1 MFERQERL
9 AILLLIGVAV
19 AVIAAH
25 LVLGSFGKQ
34 PFSKQFKNNS
44 ADGELVYVEGTVDQV
59 ALTKTGGHMNLQ
71 IDSLTIF
78 IPAQATRNLTIK
90 KGANI
95 SVYGIVETYRGK
107 KEIMVSSAED
117 TRFYNRK

>member
-9 AILLLIGVAV
+9 AIMHLIGVV
-19 AVIAAH
+19 FAVIAVH

-34 PFSKQFKNNS
+34 PFSKPFTNNS
-44 ADGELVYVEGTVDQV
+44 VDGELVYVEGTVDQV
-59 ALTKTGGHMNLQ
+59 TLTKTGGHMNLQ

-78 IPAQATRNLTIK
+78 IPAQAARDLTIK

-117 TRFYNRK
+117 IRFL

>member
-25 LVLGSFGKQ
+25 LILGSFGKQ
-34 PFSKQFKNNS
+34 PFSKPFTNNS
-44 ADGELVYVEGTVDQV
+44 ADGELVYVEGIIDQV
-59 ALTKTGGHMNLQ
+59 ALTKTGGHMTLQ

-78 IPAQATRNLTIK
+78 IPAQVARELTLK

-107 KEIMVSSAED
+107 KEIMVNSAED
-117 TRFYNRK
+117 IRFL

>member
-19 AVIAAH
+19 AVITAH

-34 PFSKQFKNNS
+34 PFSKPFTNNS

>member
-1 MFERQERL
+1 M

>member
-1 MFERQERL
+1 MFQRQERL

-25 LVLGSFGKQ
+25 LILGSFGKQ
-34 PFSKQFKNNS
+34 PFSKPFTNNS

-71 IDSLTIF
+71 INGLTIF
-78 IPAQATRNLTIK
+78 IPAQAARDLTVK

-107 KEIMVSSAED
+107 KEIMVRMPED
-117 TRFYNRK
+117 IHFL

>member
-1 MFERQERL
+1 MLERQERV

-19 AVIAAH
+19 SVIAAH
-25 LVLGSFGKQ
+25 LILGSLGKQ
-34 PFSKQFKNNS
+34 PFSKPFTNNS
-44 ADGELVYVEGTVDQV
+44 ADGELVHIEGTIDQV

-71 IDSLTIF
+71 IGNITIF
-78 IPAQATRNLTIK
+78 IPATAARELTLM

-107 KEIMVSSAED
+107 KEIMVNSAD
-117 TRFYNRK
+117 DIRFIK

>member
-34 PFSKQFKNNS
+34 PFSKPFTNNS

-78 IPAQATRNLTIK
+78 IPAQANRDLTIK

-117 TRFYNRK
+117 IRFYNRK

>member
-25 LVLGSFGKQ
+25 LILGSFGKQ
-34 PFSKQFKNNS
+34 PFSKPFTNSS
-44 ADGELVYVEGTVDQV
+44 ADGELVYVEGSIDQV
-59 ALTKTGGHMNLQ
+59 ALTKTGGHMTLQ
-71 IDSLTIF
+71 IKNLTIF
-78 IPAQATRNLTIK
+78 IPAQAARDLMMK

-107 KEIMVSSAED
+107 KEIMVSSVED
-117 TRFYNRK
+117 IRFL

>member
-25 LVLGSFGKQ
+25 LILGSFGKQ
-34 PFSKQFKNNS
+34 PFSKPFTNNS
-44 ADGELVYVEGTVDQV
+44 ADGELVYVEGTIDQV
-59 ALTKTGGHMNLQ
+59 TLTKTGGHMTLQ
-71 IDSLTIF
+71 IKSLTIF
-78 IPAQATRNLTIK
+78 IPAQAAQDLTLK

-107 KEIMVSSAED
+107 KEIMVSSSED
-117 TRFYNRK
+117 IRIL

>member
-9 AILLLIGVAV
+9 AILLLIGVAI

-25 LVLGSFGKQ
+25 LILASFGKQ
-34 PFSKQFKNNS
+34 PFSKPFTNNS
-44 ADGELVYVEGTVDQV
+44 ADGELVYVEGTIDQV
-59 ALTKTGGHMNLQ
+59 ALTKTGGHITLQ
-71 IDSLTIF
+71 INNLTIF
-78 IPAQATRNLTIK
+78 IPAQVARDLTMK
-90 KGANI
+90 KGAII

-117 TRFYNRK
+117 IRFL

>member
-1 MFERQERL
+1 M

-25 LVLGSFGKQ
+25 LILGSFGKQ
-34 PFSKQFKNNS
+34 PFSKPFTNNS
-44 ADGELVYVEGTVDQV
+44 ADGEQVYVEGTIDQI
-59 ALTKTGGHMNLQ
+59 ALTKTGGHMTLQ
-71 IDSLTIF
+71 IKSLTIF
-78 IPAQATRNLTIK
+78 IPAQADRDLTLK

-95 SVYGIVETYRGK
+95 SLYGIVETYRGK

-117 TRFYNRK
+117 IHIL

>member
-34 PFSKQFKNNS
+34 PFSKPFTNNS
-44 ADGELVYVEGTVDQV
+44 ADGELVYVEGIIDQV
-59 ALTKTGGHMNLQ
+59 ALTKTGGHMTLQ
-71 IDSLTIF
+71 INNLTIF
-78 IPAQATRNLTIK
+78 IPAQAAHNLTMM

-95 SVYGIVETYRGK
+95 SVYGIVETYHGK
-107 KEIMVSSAED
+107 KEIMVSSAENI
-117 TRFYNRK
+117 RFL

>member
-25 LVLGSFGKQ
+25 LILGSFGKQ
-34 PFSKQFKNNS
+34 PFSKPFTNNS
-44 ADGELVYVEGTVDQV
+44 ADGELVYVEGTVDHI

-71 IDSLTIF
+71 INGLAIF
-78 IPAQATRNLTIK
+78 IPAQAAPDLTIK

-117 TRFYNRK
+117 IRFL

>member
-25 LVLGSFGKQ
+25 LILGSFGKQ
-34 PFSKQFKNNS
+34 PFSKPFTNNS
-44 ADGELVYVEGTVDQV
+44 ADGELVYVEGTIDQV
-59 ALTKTGGHMNLQ
+59 ALTKTGGHMTLQ
-71 IDSLTIF
+71 INNLTIF
-78 IPAQATRNLTIK
+78 IPAEVARALTMK

-117 TRFYNRK
+117 IRFL

>member
-25 LVLGSFGKQ
+25 LILGSFGKQ
-34 PFSKQFKNNS
+34 PFSKPFTNNS
-44 ADGELVYVEGTVDQV
+44 VDGELVYVEGTIDQV
-59 ALTKTGGHMNLQ
+59 ALTKTGGHMTLQ
-71 IDSLTIF
+71 IKSLTIF
-78 IPAQATRNLTIK
+78 IPAQAASDLTLK

-107 KEIMVSSAED
+107 KEIMVSSSED
-117 TRFYNRK
+117 IRIL